1 MDNVTLRYTEGSSYK
16 EYRASIEP
24 KDGGYVVNFA
34 YGRIGNVCNF
44 GSKTPKPVS
53 LDKAQKV
60 FDALVNSK
68 LEKGYQDVGGNGIK
82 VVGNV
87 DQKVQT
93 GIKPQLLNVVDEEMV
108 EKLIASP
115 GYMAQEKKDGERR
128 MIGKVGSTVTGINR
142 KGQEVGLPEPI
153 AAEIRKFECDL
164 VVDGEQIGEVFW
176 MFDVLECDGE
186 DLRKRPAK
194 DRYLIAAGLCAVT
207 AWPVQIVEA
216 AFDKVGKRNLFS
228 ETKASKGEGVVF
240 KDCSAPYTVGRPNSG
255 GPQLKYKFTQSATCL
270 VIGQNGSK
278 RSVALAMATTN
289 KGMVEVGNVTI
300 PVNFSVPPVGALAA
314 IRYLYAYPGGSLYQ
328 PVYLG
333 ERTDVDVDDY
343 ATLKFKQGSE
353 EDEV

>member
-1 MDNVTLRYTEGSSYK
+1 MDNVTLRYTEGCSYK

-216 AFDKVGKRNLFS
+216 AFDKVGKRNLVN

-270 VIGQNGSK
+270 VIGQNGSR

-289 KGMVEVGNVTI
+289 NGMVEVGNVTI
-300 PVNFSVPPVGALAA
+300 PVNFSVPPVAALVA

-333 ERTDVDVDDY
+333 ERTDVDVDEY